1 MNHRDRRCRFAVE
14 PLETRLALSG
24 STPAN
29 VIGTAMA
36 TVSRPRAVS
45 QTSIQVAA
53 ENITPQKQGTIFGLF
68 VQPTSGSQLQ
78 PQIVAVRG
86 STGKALPVQNGRPF
100 RSGISGEA
108 VAFVKDSTAG
118 PLTIEVTGA
127 HQSTGSY
134 QVQAT
139 LAGDV
144 NGDGTVNFAD
154 LQAFAPAYGS
164 RLGDSIY
171 NPAADF
177 NQNGVINLYDAK
189 PLLHNMAPLTPKLPL
204 ATRLTLAPQDQ
215 VHYSGPTNLGGD
227 TFQQVVT
234 ILGHTTPGSLVIE
247 DNNTSRLP
255 GGTQAYKFT
264 GPAVATDAN
273 GFFSVTSTNT
283 QGLNNNDFLILDPF
297 GQQMIIDFPVFWIPY
312 AKGRGVPK

>member
-1 MNHRDRRCRFAVE
+1 MKRRDCRCRFAIE
-14 PLETRLALSG
+14 PLEMRLVPSG
-24 STPAN
+24 SVPAN
-29 VIGTAMA
+29 VIGTSTAA
-36 TVSRPRAVS
+36 VSRPREVS
-45 QTSIQVAA
+45 QTSVQVAPK
-53 ENITPQKQGTIFGLF
+53 NITPQKHGTIFGVF

-86 STGKALPVQNGRPF
+86 STGKALPVQYGRPF
-100 RSGISGEA
+100 RSGTSDEA
-108 VAFVKDSTAG
+108 VAFFKNTTAG

-134 QVQAT
+134 LVQTT

-154 LQAFAPAYGS
+154 LQAFAPSYSSQQGEHN
-164 RLGDSIY
+164 Y

-177 NQNGVINLYDAK
+177 NQNGMINLYDAK
-189 PLLHNMAPLTPKLPL
+189 ALLHNMAPLTPKLPL

-215 VHYSGPTNLGGD
+215 IHYSGPTVLGAA
-227 TFQQVVT
+227 TFQKVVT

-283 QGLNNNDFLILDPF
+283 SGLNNNDFLILDPF
-297 GQQMIIDFPVFWIPY
+297 GQQMVIDFPIFWIPY
-312 AKGRGVPK
+312 ATGRGVPK

>member
-1 MNHRDRRCRFAVE
+1 MNNRDRRRSLVVE
-14 PLETRLALSG
+14 PLEPRLALSG
-24 STPAN
+24 SQPAN
-29 VIGTAMA
+29 VIGTAPA
-36 TVSRPRAVS
+36 TVAGPREVS
-45 QTSIQVAA
+45 QTSVQVAPK
-53 ENITPQKQGTIFGLF
+53 NITPQKPYTTFGVF
-68 VQPTSGSQLQ
+68 VQPTSGSELQ

-86 STGKALPVQNGRPF
+86 STGKALPLEYGRPF
-100 RSGISGEA
+100 RSGISDEA
-108 VAFVKDSTAG
+108 VAFVKDSSAG

-127 HQSTGSY
+127 NQSTGSY
-134 QVQAT
+134 QVQTT
-139 LAGDV
+139 LVGDV

-154 LQAFAPAYGS
+154 VQAFAPSYGS
-164 RLGDSIY
+164 RLGDANY

-189 PLLHNMAPLTPKLPL
+189 ALLQNMAPLTPKLPL
-204 ATRLTLAPQDQ
+204 AARLTLTPQDQ
-215 VHYSGPTNLGGD
+215 IHYSGPTVSGAA
-227 TFQQVVT
+227 TFQRVVT

-264 GPAVATDAN
+264 GPAIATDAN

-312 AKGRGVPK
+312 ATGRGIPK

>member
-1 MNHRDRRCRFAVE
+1 MNHRDRRCRFAFE
-14 PLETRLALSG
+14 PLEMRLALSG

-29 VIGTAMA
+29 VIGTSTA
-36 TVSRPRAVS
+36 TVSRPHEVS
-45 QTSIQVAA
+45 PTSVQVAPK
-53 ENITPQKQGTIFGLF
+53 NITPQKHGTIFGVF

-86 STGKALPVQNGRPF
+86 STGKALPVQYGRPF
-100 RSGISGEA
+100 RSGVSDEA
-108 VAFVKDSTAG
+108 VAFFKDSTAG
-118 PLTIEVTGA
+118 PVTIEVTGA
-127 HQSTGSY
+127 HESTGSY
-134 QVQAT
+134 QVQTT

-154 LQAFAPAYGS
+154 LQAFAPSYS
-164 RLGDSIY
+164 SQQGDPNY

-189 PLLHNMAPLTPKLPL
+189 ALLHNMAPLTPKLPL

-215 VHYSGPTNLGGD
+215 IHYSGPTVSGAA
-227 TFQQVVT
+227 TFQEVVT

-264 GPAVATDAN
+264 GPAVATNAN
-273 GFFSVTSTNT
+273 GFFSVTSTNSS
-283 QGLNNNDFLILDPF
+283 GMNNNDFLILDPF
-297 GQQMIIDFPVFWIPY
+297 GQQMIIDFPIFWIPY
-312 AKGRGVPK
+312 ATGRGVPK